1 MLFLLGR
8 ILQSQSMQ
16 RLQTGL
22 ILLGKVPKARLEQES
37 QENLQEACYPEPAE
51 GIYTLSRQALG

>member
-8 ILQSQSMQ
+8 IFQSQSMQ

-22 ILLGKVPKARLEQES
+22 ILLSKVPKARLEQES
-37 QENLQEACYPEPAE
+37 QENLQETCCFEQAE
-51 GIYTLSRQALG
+51 GICTLSWQALE